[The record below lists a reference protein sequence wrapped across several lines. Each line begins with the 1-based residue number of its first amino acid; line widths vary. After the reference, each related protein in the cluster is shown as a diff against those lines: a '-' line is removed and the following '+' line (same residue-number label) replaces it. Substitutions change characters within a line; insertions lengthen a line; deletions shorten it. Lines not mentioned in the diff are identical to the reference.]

1 MAESIETKIFRKVK
15 RAKND
20 LLFSA
25 DMFSKFGNAKAVNK
39 ALERLTKEEKLYRAA
54 TGFYTLPKMYHDL
67 GVILPGIDDIALAI
81 AKRDKARVVPTG
93 SYALYK
99 LGLTTQVP
107 MNVVY
112 YTDAS
117 ARFVKVGKR
126 TIKFKKASSRNLAF
140 KGEISMLVIQALRSL
155 GKDNVT
161 DQEVT
166 HIKMILQNETPPHL
180 KHDLLL
186 APVWIREL
194 LTDKNKSDRTDK
206 KQQTCDNRQ

>member
-1 MAESIETKIFRKVK
+1 MIESIETKIFRKIK

-20 LLFSA
+20 LLFSV
-25 DMFSKFGNAKAVNK
+25 DMFARFGNAKAVSK
-39 ALERLTKEEKLYRAA
+39 ALERLTKEEKLCRVA
-54 TGFYTLPKMYHDL
+54 TGFYTFPKIHDNF
-67 GVILPGIDDIALAI
+67 GVILPGIDEIALAI

-112 YTDAS
+112 YTDTS
-117 ARFVKVGKR
+117 ARFVKIGKR

-140 KGEISMLVIQALRSL
+140 KGEISMLAIQALRSL
-155 GKDNVT
+155 GKGNAT
-161 DQEVT
+161 DEEIA
-166 HIKMILQNETPPHL
+166 HIKTILQNENSAHL

-194 LTDKNKSDRTDK
+194 LTNKK
-206 KQQTCDNRQ
+206 EK

>member
-1 MAESIETKIFRKVK
+1 MTESIEVKIFRKIK

-20 LLFSA
+20 LLFSV
-25 DMFSKFGNAKAVNK
+25 DMFSKFGNAKAISK
-39 ALERLTKEEKLYRAA
+39 ALERLTKEGKLYRVA
-54 TGFYTLPKMYHDL
+54 TGFYALPKMHDNF
-67 GVILPGIDDIALAI
+67 GVILPGIDEISLAI

-112 YTDAS
+112 YTDTS
-117 ARFVKVGKR
+117 ARFVKIGKR

-140 KGEISMLVIQALRSL
+140 KGEISMLAVQALRSL
-155 GKDNVT
+155 GKGNAT
-161 DQEVT
+161 DEEIA
-166 HIKMILQNETPPHL
+166 HIKTILQNENPAHI

-194 LTDKNKSDRTDK
+194 LTNKK
-206 KQQTCDNRQ
+206 EKENG

>member
-1 MAESIETKIFRKVK
+1 MSESIEIKIIRKVK

-20 LLFSA
+20 ILFSA
-25 DMFSKFGNAKAVNK
+25 DMFTRFGNAKAVAK
-39 ALERLTKEEKLYRAA
+39 SLERLVLKGKLGRVA
-54 TGFYTLPKMYHDL
+54 TGFYVLPKTNEKF
-67 GVILPGIDDIALAI
+67 GVILPSIDDIALAI

-93 SYALYK
+93 SYALYQ

-112 YTDAS
+112 YTDTS
-117 ARFVKVGKR
+117 ARFVKIGKR

-140 KGEISMLVIQALRSL
+140 NGEISMLAVQALRSL
-155 GKDNVT
+155 GKGNAT
-161 DQEVT
+161 DEEIEL
-166 HIKMILQNETPPHL
+166 IKRNLQNENPIHL

-194 LTDKNKSDRTDK
+194 LTDKKESCNE
-206 KQQTCDNRQ
+206 

>member
-1 MAESIETKIFRKVK
+1 MVESIETKIFRKIK

-20 LLFSA
+20 LLFSV
-25 DMFSKFGNAKAVNK
+25 DMFANFGNAKAISK
-39 ALERLTKEEKLYRAA
+39 ALERLTKEKKLYRVAI
-54 TGFYTLPKMYHDL
+54 GFYALPKTHDDF
-67 GVILPGIDDIALAI
+67 GVILPSIDEIALAI

-112 YTDAS
+112 YTDTS
-117 ARFVKVGKR
+117 ARFIKVGKR
-126 TIKFKKASSRNLAF
+126 SIKFKKASSRNLAF
-140 KGEISMLVIQALRSL
+140 KGEISMLAIQALRSL
-155 GKDNVT
+155 GKGNAT
-161 DQEVT
+161 DEEIT
-166 HIKMILQNETPPHL
+166 HIKMILQNENLTHL

-194 LTDKNKSDRTDK
+194 LTDKKEK
-206 KQQTCDNRQ
+206 

>member
-1 MAESIETKIFRKVK
+1 MMECVEIKVFRKIK

-20 LLFSA
+20 LLFSV
-25 DMFSKFGNAKAVNK
+25 DMFANFGNAKAVGK
-39 ALERLTKEEKLYRAA
+39 ALERLTKEERLYRVA
-54 TGFYTLPKMYHDL
+54 TGFYTLPKMHDNF
-67 GVILPGIDDIALAI
+67 GMILPSIDEIALAI

-112 YTDAS
+112 YTDTS
-117 ARFVKVGKR
+117 ARFVKIGKR

-140 KGEISMLVIQALRSL
+140 KGEISMLAVQALRSL
-155 GKDNVT
+155 GKGNAT
-161 DQEVT
+161 DEEIA
-166 HIKMILQNETPPHL
+166 HIKTILQNENPAYL
-180 KHDLLL
+180 KHDLLI

-194 LTDKNKSDRTDK
+194 LTDKKP
-206 KQQTCDNRQ
+206 KQNG

>member
-1 MAESIETKIFRKVK
+1 MVESIEKKIFRKIK

-20 LLFSA
+20 LLFSVDVFA
-25 DMFSKFGNAKAVNK
+25 KFGNTKAVNK
-39 ALERLTKEEKLYRAA
+39 ALERLTKEEKLCRVA
-54 TGFYTLPKMYHDL
+54 TGFYALPKMHDDF
-67 GVILPGIDDIALAI
+67 GVILPNIDEIAIAI
-81 AKRDKARVVPTG
+81 AKRDKARVIPTG

-112 YTDAS
+112 YTDTS
-117 ARFVKVGKR
+117 ARFVKIGKR

-140 KGEISMLVIQALRSL
+140 KGEISMLVVQALRSL
-155 GKDNVT
+155 GKGNAT
-161 DQEVT
+161 NEEVV
-166 HIKMILQNETPPHL
+166 HMKMILQNENPAHL

-194 LTDKNKSDRTDK
+194 LTEK
-206 KQQTCDNRQ
+206 KEK